1 MLFLRQEVYVL
12 LLILAVEEFD
22 SNCTEADCTQRER
35 QGGCACGL
43 YDTDQ
48 A

>member
-1 MLFLRQEVYVL
+1 VQFLRHEVHVL

-22 SNCTEADCTQRER
+22 SNGTEADCTQRER
-35 QGGCACGL
+35 QGRCACGL

-48 A
+48 F